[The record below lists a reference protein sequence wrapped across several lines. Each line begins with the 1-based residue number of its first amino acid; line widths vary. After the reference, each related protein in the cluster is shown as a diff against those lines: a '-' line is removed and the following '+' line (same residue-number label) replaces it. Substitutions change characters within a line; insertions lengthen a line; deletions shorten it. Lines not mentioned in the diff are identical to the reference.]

1 MDFEEMYNKLDE
13 SEQGSKIPN
22 AGDEGTPGGSE
33 GTPPEDNEEGEGSD
47 HPEGEEGSEGAGDA
61 PQPSSVIN
69 SFLERYGV
77 ENGTISYQDG
87 TTAVF
92 SELPVEEQLEV
103 LETLAQSTS
112 PSVESEYGLVQE
124 EIDVL
129 NAMRNNNL
137 TFDEIV
143 DQVVASRLQ
152 EKELNSRF
160 GAATDFS
167 KVATDDI
174 YRTFLQEQNPEYTPE
189 EIEEDLALA
198 KENKTFD
205 VTVNIL
211 RGKYQE
217 QQDKERATW
226 LTNQKFNE
234 QAELENDKK
243 EIVTAVSGL
252 TEIAGWPI
260 DDDMKN
266 EVLEDLVET
275 DAKNQSKFMREVLS
289 DPIKMFEAA
298 WYIKNG
304 PALFARLDA
313 HYKEEV
319 RKAKQGTPA
328 TPKKVEVQ
336 PESQSFNKRRQPEI
350 QPPQQNPAIKKNI
363 PEKFI
368 SLEDFAGQ

>member
-1 MDFEEMYNKLDE
+1 MDFEEMFNRQDASDEENKT
-13 SEQGSKIPN
+13 PN

-33 GTPPEDNEEGEGSD
+33 GTPPGDDDESGEGSGSQ
-47 HPEGEEGSEGAGDA
+47 EGDEGSEGTGDA

-92 SELPVEEQLEV
+92 SELPEEEQLEL

-112 PSVESEYGLVQE
+112 PSVESEYGLIQE

-137 TFDEIV
+137 TFDQIV
-143 DQVVASRLQ
+143 DQVVESRLQ
-152 EKELNSRF
+152 ERELNSRF
-160 GAATDFS
+160 GSATDFS
-167 KVATDDI
+167 KVSTDDI

-189 EIEEDLALA
+189 EIEEDLTLA
-198 KENKTFD
+198 KENKTFE
-205 VTVNIL
+205 TTANIL

-217 QQDKERATW
+217 QQDKERASW
-226 LTNQKFNE
+226 LTSQRFNE
-234 QAELENDKK
+234 QAELENDKA
-243 EIVTAVSGL
+243 EIVTSVAGI

-266 EVLEDLVET
+266 EVLEDLVDT
-275 DAKNQSKFMREVLS
+275 KNQSKFMREVLS
-289 DPIKMFEAA
+289 DPVKMFEAA

-304 PALFARLDA
+304 PALFARLDT

-319 RKAKQGTPA
+319 RKAKLGAPV
-328 TPKKVEVQ
+328 TPKKVEPQTV
-336 PESQSFNKRRQPEI
+336 SQSFNKRRQPEG
-350 QPPQQNPAIKKNI
+350 QPQQQQNPVIKKNI